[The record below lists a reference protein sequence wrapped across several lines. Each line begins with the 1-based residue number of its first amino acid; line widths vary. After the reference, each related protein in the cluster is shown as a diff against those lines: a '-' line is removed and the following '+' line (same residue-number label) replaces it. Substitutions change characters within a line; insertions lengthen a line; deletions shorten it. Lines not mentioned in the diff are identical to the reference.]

1 MRTAFL
7 NIPVEK
13 AQNQD
18 SGVNI
23 TVSSQLL
30 VVHLVVS
37 STIRLII
44 YWSESQRQFMLLDSS
59 LFKSYTVLLRVKPSR
74 FHTTACSGLPLYY
87 HNFFFCVWHDPR
99 IIVKWHGLP
108 MNQWLTEWL
117 VFQMLET
124 HHHLKLPVIPWH
136 SYYWISI
143 HKKQSLFEYR
153 VPSLWLT
160 ISDKNTVQNF
170 FLLESNLIL
179 KYYLFSKDY
188 GRRL

>member
-74 FHTTACSGLPLYY
+74 FHTAACSGLPLYY
-87 HNFFFCVWHDPR
+87 HHFFCVWHDPR
-99 IIVKWHGLP
+99 IIVKWHGFTNESMTNWVVSVP
-108 MNQWLTEWL
+108 NAGNSSAFETSGHPLT
-117 VFQMLET
+117 
-124 HHHLKLPVIPWH
+124 
-136 SYYWISI
+136 
-143 HKKQSLFEYR
+143 
-153 VPSLWLT
+153 
-160 ISDKNTVQNF
+160 
-170 FLLESNLIL
+170 
-179 KYYLFSKDY
+179 
-188 GRRL
+188 